1 VPGVESVSAGV
12 YRRTISLDGAP
23 GLLEIRPGGAGH
35 LLLRAHLPYWE
46 GLIHVAGRAARMAG
60 TDASPEI
67 RVPGAWGPFEA
78 AVQAVVA
85 QECDDPGQARA
96 QLGRIAERFG
106 PPVPGLT
113 HGLARLF
120 PSAGV
125 LAAGELA
132 GLDLRPATARTLAS
146 LAAGV
151 ASGQIALDHSASHA
165 DLMSSLTGGAGIQP
179 ATASQIALRL
189 GHQTLSRQP

>member
-1 VPGVESVSAGV
+1 
-12 YRRTISLDGAP
+12 
-23 GLLEIRPGGAGH
+23 
-35 LLLRAHLPYWE
+35 
-46 GLIHVAGRAARMAG
+46 MAG